1 MKILTIGWGNG
12 QGSILRLLH
21 EYMNRNIGDISLS
34 SIFSMSDDGR
44 TTWVLMKEFYKS
56 FWVDLPPPGDI
67 RKWLYSL
74 SNSSKKQELMD
85 LFETIFEID
94 WNIADYSIS
103 DMLSLLLGNQG
114 SDIGKIFM
122 NLNRDYILDIKSP
135 IAWHKFGNILMAAL
149 FAKYDFDFLKM
160 RDTMWKICDIWWKI
174 IPITTSR
181 ALIQAELS
189 DGTVIKTQDHI
200 SNIADYT
207 WVIQNISLMECS
219 QKAIINSEIYNE
231 VEWADLIIITPWDL
245 FTSILSNFL
254 FQELSAAMRT
264 SWKKVVFM
272 LNGNNKRGETT
283 GYSICDFIDVFYKH
297 TNIIPDYLL
306 GNNTLPD
313 LTAEEKE
320 RFKNDISV
328 KWWDYL
334 ILDDENKGVILC
346 KYPNI
351 EFISWNYIEK
361 ENLYKLNA
369 QAIDDLLSVLKK

>member
-21 EYMNRNIGDISLS
+21 EKINKNMGDISLS

-67 RKWLYSL
+67 RKGLYSL

-85 LFETIFEID
+85 LFETIFELG
-94 WNIADYSIS
+94 WNISDYSIS
-103 DMLSLLLGNQG
+103 DMLSFLLENQDY
-114 SDIGKIFM
+114 DIWKMFM
-122 NLNRDYILDIKSP
+122 NLDRGYILDINSP

-160 RDTMWKICDIWWKI
+160 RDMMGEICNIWWKI
-174 IPITTSR
+174 IPVTTSR

-189 DGTVIKTQDHI
+189 DNVIIKTQDHI

-207 WVIQNISLMECS
+207 GIIKNISLMECS
-219 QKAIINSEIYNE
+219 QKAIINSEIYE
-231 VEWADLIIITPWDL
+231 QIESADIIVITPWDL

-254 FQELSAAMRT
+254 FPELSTAIKK

-272 LNGNNKRGETT
+272 LNGNNKRWETT
-283 GYSICDFIDVFYKH
+283 GYSICDFIDVFYKN
-297 TNIIPDYLL
+297 TNITPDYIL

-313 LTAEEKE
+313 LNAEEKE

-334 ILDDENKGVILC
+334 ILDDENKKIILK
-346 KYPNI
+346 KYSNI
-351 EFISWNYIEK
+351 EFISWDYIEK
-361 ENLYKLNA
+361 ENLYKLNFR
-369 QAIDDLLSVLKK
+369 AIDDLLSRVKK